1 MDAKVMIRGWVA
13 LVTLS
18 ALTTLL
24 TLPRTS
30 GTTRL
35 VAGALVLVFAG
46 LKARVILRRYLGL
59 SASAFWSR
67 AFDIVIFLFLLLAY
81 GVYLLGGL
89 A

>member
-35 VAGALVLVFAG
+35 VAGALVLAG
-46 LKARVILRRYLGL
+46 VKLAGR
-59 SASAFWSR
+59 
-67 AFDIVIFLFLLLAY
+67 LFKR
-81 GVYLLGGL
+81 
-89 A
+89 